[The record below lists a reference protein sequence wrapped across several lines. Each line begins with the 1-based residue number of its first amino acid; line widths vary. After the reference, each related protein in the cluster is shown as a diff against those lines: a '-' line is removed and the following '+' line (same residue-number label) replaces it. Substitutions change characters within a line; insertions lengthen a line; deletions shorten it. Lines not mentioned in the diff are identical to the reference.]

1 MLYTYIIT
9 NINQMAIDK
18 EKMELLDTLRYVK
31 HVMDSDDYTYN
42 FDDLYERISAVIA
55 KYENV

>member
-1 MLYTYIIT
+1 
-9 NINQMAIDK
+9 MAIDK

-42 FDDLYERISAVIA
+42 FDDLYERISAIIA